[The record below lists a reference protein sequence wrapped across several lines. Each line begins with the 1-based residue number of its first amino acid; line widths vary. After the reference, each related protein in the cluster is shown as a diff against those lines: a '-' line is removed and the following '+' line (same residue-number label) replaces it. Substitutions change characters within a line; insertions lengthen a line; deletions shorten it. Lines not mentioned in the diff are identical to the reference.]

1 MHFITSM
8 QYFPVRT
15 LEPMH
20 SWRSLTKAPETA
32 LCSLL
37 KKETSFMIQKKD
49 MLTNTKHDLCYN
61 IRVASYL
68 STILTVRTLSALTS

>member
-1 MHFITSM
+1 MHFMTSM

-20 SWRSLTKAPETA
+20 SWRSFTKAPETA

-37 KKETSFMIQKKD
+37 KKVRDFNNDPEKKD
-49 MLTNTKHDLCYN
+49 MVTNTE
-61 IRVASYL
+61 
-68 STILTVRTLSALTS
+68 T

>member
-1 MHFITSM
+1 MHFMTSM

-37 KKETSFMIQKKD
+37 KKTYFMNQIKD
-49 MLTNTKHDLCYN
+49 MVTNPET
-61 IRVASYL
+61 
-68 STILTVRTLSALTS
+68 

>member
-1 MHFITSM
+1 MHFMTSM

-37 KKETSFMIQKKD
+37 KKVRDFINDPEKKD
-49 MLTNTKHDLCYN
+49 MVTNTE
-61 IRVASYL
+61 
-68 STILTVRTLSALTS
+68 T